1 MESNFKT
8 NRLLLITLTII
19 SAIVSA
25 VLARIIVLSI
35 TRPLDKAVSIA
46 RAIAQG
52 DLTQKINITHHDETG
67 VLLNALAEMQVHLQ
81 DIVTEVKNGAVSLSA
96 TAEQI
101 VAGNQNL
108 AARTEEQAA
117 SVEETAAS
125 MEQITA
131 TVKNTAA
138 NTLKATTL
146 SADTAG
152 VVKHNGDM
160 MEQVTDKIRTINT
173 TATRMSDIINLID
186 SIAFQTNI
194 LALNAAVEA
203 ARAGEHGRGFAV
215 VAGEVRLLAQRS
227 ADSASEIRTLIE
239 NSAGQT
245 REGLQLV
252 EEAAE
257 SLRGIVSN
265 VSQMD
270 DLLHEIGHA
279 SHEQTDGI
287 TQINSAIGLIDSA
300 TQQNATLVE
309 QSVAAA
315 SSLNE
320 QAGTLNEMVG
330 VFQLAGTPS

>member
-1 MESNFKT
+1 
-8 NRLLLITLTII
+8 
-19 SAIVSA
+19 
-25 VLARIIVLSI
+25 
-35 TRPLDKAVSIA
+35 
-46 RAIAQG
+46 
-52 DLTQKINITHHDETG
+52 
-67 VLLNALAEMQVHLQ
+67 MQVHLQ

-138 NTLKATTL
+138 NTLKATAL

-152 VVKHNGDM
+152 VVKHNGEM
-160 MEQVTDKIRTINT
+160 MEQVTDKIRMINT

-227 ADSASEIRTLIE
+227 ADSAGEIRALIE

-265 VSQMD
+265 VSQMA

-300 TQQNATLVE
+300 TQQNATRWN
-309 QSVAAA
+309 
-315 SSLNE
+315 SLLPQPPPE
-320 QAGTLNEMVG
+320 
-330 VFQLAGTPS
+330 